1 MMTMFFQQGPEPV
14 PVHDW
19 STASQS
25 DTARYAAFF
34 WGMLDRGS
42 YMPCS
47 QYEALFLSAAH
58 TEADIASTV
67 AAVDDVLAGL
77 ASEAG

>member
-1 MMTMFFQQGPEPV
+1 
-14 PVHDW
+14 VHDW

-25 DTARYAAFF
+25 DNARYAAFF